1 MKTCDLS
8 SGAAKLAL
16 ALKQLGIK
24 WEVTTETWDDA
35 TARRFHEEF
44 IVPLKP
50 EVKQTLEAVGR
61 LAEVLDRAGR
71 DVSDDVV
78 Y

>member
-44 IVPLKP
+44 IVRSEEHTSEL
-50 EVKQTLEAVGR
+50 Q
-61 LAEVLDRAGR
+61 
-71 DVSDDVV
+71 SHS
-78 Y
+78 

>member
-50 EVKQTLEAVGR
+50 DVKQTLEAVCR
-61 LAEVLDRAGR
+61 LLKCLIVQGET
-71 DVSDDVV
+71 
-78 Y
+78 

>member
-24 WEVTTETWDDA
+24 WELAAETWDDA
-35 TARRFHEEF
+35 TARRYHEAY
-44 IVPLKP
+44 L
-50 EVKQTLEAVGR
+50 GR
-61 LAEVLDRAGR
+61 
-71 DVSDDVV
+71 
-78 Y
+78 